1 MSKSPEGII
10 QSHHDSSWSWLPCIC
25 SRVKLCRAKY
35 GKKSAYCSKFYQ
47 AVSNKSNSGAQW
59 VSSARVEGELCQSLG
74 CKKHHA
80 CACAN
85 ALACQTEGPGT
96 SQTGRLVLS
105 ENEVPLTPLVNHYL
119 PIFSALKRPFG
130 GHTLQTH
137 QNINC
142 WNKPCSRLTMRLSN
156 WILVPKWQLFG
167 TNWSTSLSG
176 YTRAYIHEEWQ
187 QHMFMSFHLSFNYFS
202 PSLPLSLHASQVCER
217 DTQSSLHLPL
227 HPPFPHNFQTS
238 IQGGPRIISWFI
250 LTPPTIVISAIN
262 HFIFNLLI
270 SDR

>member
-35 GKKSAYCSKFYQ
+35 GKTSAYCSKFYQ

-85 ALACQTEGPGT
+85 ALACQTKGPGT

-105 ENEVPLTPLVNHYL
+105 ENEVPLRPLVNHYL

-167 TNWSTSLSG
+167 NNWSTSLSG
-176 YTRAYIHEEWQ
+176 YARAYIHEEWQ
-187 QHMFMSFHLSFNYFS
+187 QHVFMSFHLSFNYFS
-202 PSLPLSLHASQVCER
+202 PSLSLYMLPKCVNGTLS
-217 DTQSSLHLPL
+217 
-227 HPPFPHNFQTS
+227 PPFIFPC
-238 IQGGPRIISWFI
+238 
-250 LTPPTIVISAIN
+250 TPPSPE
-262 HFIFNLLI
+262 L
-270 SDR
+270 